1 MEDADFGGF
10 ATKAGLKCTDGRT
23 ITPEAFKHMDKVK
36 VPLVWQHGHSDPENV
51 LGHAILE
58 ARPDGMYAWGF
69 FNGTKQGQNARDLV
83 QHKDLDS
90 LSIWANQ
97 LVEKMIAGS
106 KAVLHGVIREVSIVL
121 AGANPGARIDY
132 VRVQHGDDA
141 NDVEVLSDE
150 AIIVTGL
157 TLEHVNKTFGTK
169 TQTSTTELVDGNVV
183 STRTSSSETM
193 NTVVDDQQPMSVA
206 GFSGMGHAVAGDET
220 VQQIYDSMNTKQKT
234 VTQYMI
240 GKAVELASQGGAAA
254 QSDTQGEGDLG
265 HQEGNGEV
273 AHNVFDQTGANTE
286 GKDTKV
292 RHYVSEPDMRGIL
305 DSWKKGGSLKHAVEE
320 YAVAHGI
327 TDIDVLFP
335 DARTI
340 TDRPEFDKRRTEWVA
355 GVLGNTRKSPFS
367 RIKTITADLTQ
378 EAARAKGYIKG
389 NYKKEEW
396 FGVTARVT
404 TPTTIY
410 KKQKLDRDDIVDITD
425 FDVVAWLKMEMR
437 LMLEEE
443 IARAILIGD
452 GRDPGDDDKI
462 KDPAGA
468 AEGAGIRSI
477 VNDHE
482 LFVTSVYVNIG
493 DANSDYN
500 EVIEEILR
508 ARTFYKGTGAP
519 TLYTTDAVATEML
532 LLKEA
537 NGRRFYNTME
547 ELASALRV
555 KEIVIVEVMEDVAT
569 DVVAIL
575 VNLADYNIGADRGG
589 EVNLFDD
596 FDIDYNQYKYLI
608 ETRISGA
615 LTKIKSALVVRTTL
629 STNVLVHPVT
639 SPTFVTSTGVATIP
653 AQTGVVYKNGVT
665 NATLTAGAQTAIA
678 AGATLQVIAVP
689 ASGYYFKTNAQD
701 QWSFTR
707 DAA

>member
-23 ITPEAFKHMDKVK
+23 ITAEAFKHMDKAK
-36 VPLVWQHGHSDPENV
+36 VPLVWQHGHSDPSNV

-69 FNGTKQGQNARDLV
+69 FNKTKQGKNARDLV
-83 QHKDLDS
+83 QHKDIDR

-97 LVEKMIAGS
+97 LVEQMIAGG

-132 VRVQHGDDA
+132 VRLQHGDNPD
-141 NDVEVLSDE
+141 DVEVLSDE
-150 AIIVTGL
+150 AIIHSGL
-157 TLEHVNKTFGTK
+157 NLDHVWTPPADDDDDEEEVKKTK
-169 TQTSTTELVDGNVV
+169 TSEITHIDGSTTVAQIYNGMSDVEKNVV
-183 STRTSSSETM
+183 HY
-193 NTVVDDQQPMSVA
+193 VV
-206 GFSGMGHAVAGDET
+206 
-220 VQQIYDSMNTKQKT
+220 
-234 VTQYMI
+234 
-240 GKAVELASQGGAAA
+240 GKAIELTTQGGTVA
-254 QSDTQGEGDLG
+254 QSDTATEGDLA
-265 HQEGNGEV
+265 HQEGKDEV
-273 AHNVFDQTGANTE
+273 THNVFDQTDAGTE
-286 GKDTKV
+286 GKGSKV
-292 RHYVSEPDMRGIL
+292 RHHVSEADMKSIVE
-305 DSWKKGGSLKHAVEE
+305 SWKKGGSFKHAVEE

-340 TDRPEFDKRRTEWVA
+340 ADRPEFDKRRTEWVA
-355 GVLGNTRKSPFS
+355 GVLGGARKSPFS

-404 TPTTIY
+404 TPTTVY
-410 KKQKLDRDDIVDITD
+410 KKQRLDRDDIVDITD

-443 IARAILIGD
+443 LARAILIGD

-482 LFVTSVYVNIG
+482 LFVTSVYVNLG
-493 DANSDYN
+493 DASSSYT
-500 EVIEEILR
+500 EVIEEVLR
-508 ARTFYKGTGAP
+508 ARKFYKGTGSP
-519 TLYTTDAVATEML
+519 TFYTTDAVATEML
-532 LLKEA
+532 LLKDSG
-537 NGRRFYNTME
+537 GRRFYNNMA

-555 KEIVIVEVMEDVAT
+555 NDIVIVEVMEDVAT
-569 DVVAIL
+569 DIVGIL
-575 VNLADYNIGADRGG
+575 VNMADYNIGADRGG

-596 FDIDYNQYKYLI
+596 FDLDYNQYKYLI

-615 LTKIKSALVVRTTL
+615 LTKIKSALVVRTTT

-639 SPTFVTSTGVATIP
+639 SPTFNTATGVATIP
-653 AQTGVVYKNGVT
+653 AQTGVVYKNGDT
-665 NATLTAGAQTAIA
+665 NATLTAGAQSAIA
-678 AGATLQVIAVP
+678 AGATLNVIAVP
-689 ASGYYFKTNAQD
+689 ASGYYFKTNAED